1 MGTIE
6 KISGTQSLRRGLDIL
21 RILAGDHSRGL
32 RMGDVIERSGL
43 ERSTAHRL
51 LTCLCEEQFAERD
64 PATRRYHLGLASM
77 QLGFDTA
84 QRLPLVDTYRLLM
97 QRIARVCGDT
107 VFLIARQG
115 DSAICLH
122 REEGSFPV
130 RITTTIVG
138 SVRPL
143 GIGAGGTAILAQL
156 DESDVERIHAAHRT
170 AFDAAHLPLAT
181 LQRTVTQTRRRGFSE
196 TINAITSGITAVGM
210 AIPNGGELPFAA
222 LSIGAIS
229 PRMNTQRRGELG
241 HLLREMISQIP
252 DAKR

>member
-1 MGTIE
+1 MGTTD
-6 KISGTQSLRRGLDIL
+6 KIAGTQSLRRGLDLL
-21 RILAGDHSRGL
+21 RILAGAHGRGL
-32 RMGDVIERSGL
+32 RVNEVIAQSGL

-64 PATRRYHLGLASM
+64 PSTRRYHLGLAAM

-97 QRIARVCGDT
+97 QRVARVCGDT

-143 GIGAGGTAILAQL
+143 GIGAGGTALLAQL
-156 DESDVERIHAAHRT
+156 PDAEIERILQTHRV
-170 AFDAAHLPLAT
+170 AFDAAGIAPDGLRRVIAN
-181 LQRTVTQTRRRGFSE
+181 TRKRGFSE
-196 TINAITSGITAVGM
+196 TINAITAGITAVGM
-210 AIPNGGELPFAA
+210 AIPNGDDVPFAA

-229 PRMNTQRRGELG
+229 PRMNAQRRAELG
-241 HLLREMISQIP
+241 HLLHELVSQIP
-252 DAKR
+252 DAR